1 MLHARDGSFA
11 RQVDRQYMSVTLGCP
26 KTRAG
31 RVEANVGRDL
41 RDRKR
46 MAAFTAHST
55 L

>member
-1 MLHARDGSFA
+1 M
-11 RQVDRQYMSVTLGCP
+11 QVDRRYMSLTLGCP
-26 KTRAG
+26 KVSSG